1 MGIQDE
7 PVAGNRSIR
16 FEDGDAYERAMSPWS
31 LLAGDTFIDWLAAPG
46 GLRWL
51 DVGCGTGAFT
61 ELVLQRCAP
70 VETQGIDPQEEQLAV
85 ARARP
90 GAPGAAFLR
99 GDAMALPFGRHRF
112 DAAVMALV
120 IFFVSD
126 PAKGVAEM
134 ARVVRPGGL
143 VAAYAWDLLGGGFP
157 FDPIWEEIR
166 AAGVEPVLPPNA
178 HA

>member
-7 PVAGNRSIR
+7 LVAGNRSIR

-70 VETQGIDPQEEQLAV
+70 VETQGIDTQ
-85 ARARP
+85 
-90 GAPGAAFLR
+90 
-99 GDAMALPFGRHRF
+99 
-112 DAAVMALV
+112 
-120 IFFVSD
+120 
-126 PAKGVAEM
+126 
-134 ARVVRPGGL
+134 
-143 VAAYAWDLLGGGFP
+143 
-157 FDPIWEEIR
+157 
-166 AAGVEPVLPPNA
+166 
-178 HA
+178 